1 MPIDVTLLA
10 TIAECDTAIDILEAE
25 KTLLERRK
33 RNLGEALD
41 GRADTST
48 EVAQGIQSVQAII
61 AGYQAALAVINEPK
75 EQMSLELKIEREE
88 TKLKSLEN
96 RQARY
101 NAVAVLE
108 DQVDEEQLA
117 VQIPVLQTTITQIQA
132 HKATL

>member
-1 MPIDVTLLA
+1 MPIDVTLL
-10 TIAECDTAIDILEAE
+10 TTVAECDTAIDILEAE

-41 GRADTST
+41 GRADTSN
-48 EVAQGIQSVQAII
+48 EVAQGLQSVQAVI
-61 AGYQAALAVINEPK
+61 AGYQAALAVITDER
-75 EQMSLELKIEREE
+75 EQMNLELKVEREE
-88 TKLKSLEN
+88 TKLKSLQN

-117 VQIPVLQTTITQIQA
+117 VQIPVLQNTIAQIQA
-132 HKATL
+132 HKLTL